1 MDDGLLS
8 ALRDNIVQKQAIID
22 KLVTENARLHERIN
36 TILGQFPD
44 PILWNGGK
52 DR

>member
-22 KLVTENARLHERIN
+22 KLVTENARLHE
-36 TILGQFPD
+36 ILKKFTQE
-44 PILWNGGK
+44 IKTEGGK
-52 DR
+52 NL